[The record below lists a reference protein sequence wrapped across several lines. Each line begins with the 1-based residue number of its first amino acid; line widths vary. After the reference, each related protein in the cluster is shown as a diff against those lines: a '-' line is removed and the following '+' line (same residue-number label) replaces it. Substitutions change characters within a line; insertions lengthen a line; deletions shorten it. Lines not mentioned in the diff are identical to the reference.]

1 MSIETLAHDAI
12 APGTFVK
19 FQKVTKIPVLKK
31 IRIFYVFFFQLFSVT
46 ERFVSGLLAILRAF
60 LVVARP
66 NEHAIIK

>member
-19 FQKVTKIPVLKK
+19 FQKVTKILKK